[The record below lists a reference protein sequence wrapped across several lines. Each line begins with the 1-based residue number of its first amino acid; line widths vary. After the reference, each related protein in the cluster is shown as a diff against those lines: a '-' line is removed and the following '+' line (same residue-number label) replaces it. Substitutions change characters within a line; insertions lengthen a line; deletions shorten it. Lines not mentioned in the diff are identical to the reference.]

1 MVCGACAISP
11 RLRIAQFSY
20 VTKPTRCIKSP
31 VHLFKPSEMSLEPL
45 EGWEV
50 GREQE
55 MGDFLA
61 EAQLKGDIHE

>member
-11 RLRIAQFSY
+11 RLRITQFSY

-31 VHLFKPSEMSLEPL
+31 VHLYKQSEMSLEPL

-50 GREQE
+50 GE